1 MLLLLPLLHIDF
13 LDPNGTLSQ
22 AQPLSRDRWWK
33 RPTRHAYDTQKQSPG
48 YAWCASRGQN
58 NRELWYDQPAGS
70 QKYPRTLPLGDP
82 GFLAG
87 LQSFA
92 PFVLSTSLAPV
103 INWVRSFWLSLDMH
117 TFCVSFGQQYHISS
131 SPV

>member
-1 MLLLLPLLHIDF
+1 MENRPRHNHVHEIDGGNDQLGTHMILKSNRQDMPGALPEGKTTANFGMISQLDLKNIREHYPLL
-13 LDPNGTLSQ
+13 
-22 AQPLSRDRWWK
+22 
-33 RPTRHAYDTQKQSPG
+33 
-48 YAWCASRGQN
+48 
-58 NRELWYDQPAGS
+58 
-70 QKYPRTLPLGDP
+70 DP

-117 TFCVSFGQQYHISS
+117 TFCVSFVQQYHISS